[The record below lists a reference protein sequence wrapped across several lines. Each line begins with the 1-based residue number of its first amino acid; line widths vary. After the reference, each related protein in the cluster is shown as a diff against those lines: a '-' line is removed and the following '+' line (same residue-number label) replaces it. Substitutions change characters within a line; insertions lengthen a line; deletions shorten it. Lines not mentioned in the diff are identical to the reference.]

1 MEDFDLQSFSARC
14 GAIGVSSAYGQAL
27 SEHWGKQMQVLIPDY
42 MRYGVAMWVLFG
54 EEQGGFLMAVVESD
68 LFGAFERADDTNIS
82 CLRYYVQFFYNYAPS
97 ECYGS
102 KEAAE
107 QWAEDGG
114 YFGRK
119 ARQEAEAE

>member
-14 GAIGVSSAYGQAL
+14 GALGVAPAYGQAFSSNWGSGMQL
-27 SEHWGKQMQVLIPDY
+27 LVPEH
-42 MRYGVAMWVLFG
+42 MRYGAAMWVLFG
-54 EEQGGFLMAVVESD
+54 KEAGGFLTAVVEGD
-68 LFGAFERADDTNIS
+68 LFGAFVRADDANSRCMKDWVT
-82 CLRYYVQFFYNYAPS
+82 FFYNYAPT

-107 QWAEDGG
+107 QWAEEGG